1 MRKLFVLLILILA
14 LSLSAKAQ
22 IPTRADLF
30 GGYSY
35 ARVDAKPSINL
46 NGWNISLNAKPTSW
60 FGIVGDFGGY
70 YGSPSGVS
78 TSVHTFLFGPQVSF
92 PASVSPFAHV
102 LLGGAHVSG
111 AGASSTSFASA
122 YGGGV
127 DLKWKSHLAFRVAQL
142 DYLMTRFGSRT
153 QNNLRIS
160 TGIVLRF

>member
-1 MRKLFVLLILILA
+1 MRKSFVLLILILA
-14 LSLSAKAQ
+14 SSLPAKAQ

-35 ARVDAKPSINL
+35 ARIDATPSINL
-46 NGWNISLNAKPTSW
+46 NGWNISLNAKPASW

-78 TSVHTFLFGPQVSF
+78 TRVHTFLFGPQVSF
-92 PASVSPFAHV
+92 PASISPFVRV
-102 LLGGAHVSG
+102 LVGGAHVSA

-127 DLKWKSHLAFRVAQL
+127 DLKWRSHLAFRVAQI
-142 DYLMTRFGSRT
+142 DYLMTRFGSTT